1 MSDFHGTPLDVDRGD
16 EARREREKLERE
28 KELMG
33 GPGSCDDS
41 MDFLEQMHK
50 EAIFVDEGPQG

>member
-1 MSDFHGTPLDVDRGD
+1 MDVDRGD